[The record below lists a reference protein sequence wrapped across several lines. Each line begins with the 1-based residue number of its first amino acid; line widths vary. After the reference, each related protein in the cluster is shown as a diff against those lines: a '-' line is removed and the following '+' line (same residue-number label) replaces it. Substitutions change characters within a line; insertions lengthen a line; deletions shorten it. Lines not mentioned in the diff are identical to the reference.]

1 MRRGRAEIRTRTLGP
16 WMSMPATAVLSCL
29 ANVEL
34 FSLSLKIEP
43 NYVYV
48 LITILFKIHSYILL

>member
-1 MRRGRAEIRTRTLGP
+1 
-16 WMSMPATAVLSCL
+16 MPVTAALSCL
-29 ANVEL
+29 ASVVL